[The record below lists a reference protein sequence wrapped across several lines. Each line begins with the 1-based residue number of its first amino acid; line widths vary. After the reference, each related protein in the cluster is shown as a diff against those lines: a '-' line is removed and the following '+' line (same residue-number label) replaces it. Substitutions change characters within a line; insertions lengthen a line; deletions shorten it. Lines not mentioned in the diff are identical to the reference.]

1 MRLPNPIPLTQ
12 IAKMINAEII
22 GNPDALVTGI
32 NEIHK
37 VVEGDL
43 MFVDIA
49 RYFKKAFQSVA
60 TFIIINERIEP
71 PEGKHLLLCDNPFE
85 AYNYLARQ
93 FSPRLP
99 LNVHISDSANI
110 HPTARLE
117 PGVVV
122 GHEVTIAEGTW
133 IRANSVIHDHTVIGK
148 EVLIHAN
155 SVIGADAFYYKK
167 TNEHWEKWHTCG
179 RVVIEDNV
187 EIGAGCTIDKGVSGD
202 TIIGA
207 GSKLDNQVHVGHGV
221 IVGRGCLIAAQVGIA
236 GKTILEDGVKL
247 WGQVGVAARLR
258 IGAEAQ
264 VYAQSGVSRDLAGGQ
279 AYFGCP
285 AIPLKEWFSD
295 YRAAKRLP
303 REVEKLKDSTS
314 SSR

>member
-1 MRLPNPIPLTQ
+1 MRLPNPISLAK
-12 IAKMINAEII
+12 IAKMTNTEII

-43 MFVDIA
+43 MFVDVA
-49 RYFKKAFQSVA
+49 KYFKKAFQSAA
-60 TFIIINERIEP
+60 TFIIINERVEP

-85 AYNYLARQ
+85 AYNSLVRH
-93 FSPRLP
+93 FSPTIP
-99 LNVHISDSANI
+99 LNVHISDSADI

-117 PGVVV
+117 PGVVI
-122 GHEVTIAEGTW
+122 GHQVTIGAGTW
-133 IRANSVIHDHTVIGK
+133 VRANTVIHDHTVIGAD
-148 EVLIHAN
+148 VLIHAN

-167 TNEHWEKWHTCG
+167 TNENWEKWHTCG

-187 EIGAGCTIDKGVSGD
+187 EIGACCTIDRGVSGD
-202 TIIGA
+202 TVIGT

-221 IVGRGCLIAAQVGIA
+221 VIGRGCLIAAQVGIA

-247 WGQVGVAARLR
+247 WGQVGVAARIR

-264 VYAQSGVSRDLAGGQ
+264 VYAQSGVSRNLEGGE
-279 AYFGCP
+279 AYFGSP
-285 AIPLKEWFSD
+285 AIPATEWFSD

-303 REVEKLKDSTS
+303 REVKKLKDT
-314 SSR
+314 

>member
-1 MRLPNPIPLTQ
+1 MRLQKPIPLSE
-12 IAKMINAEII
+12 IAQMTNAEII

-37 VVEGDL
+37 VTAGDL
-43 MFVDIA
+43 MFVDVA
-49 RYFKKAFQSVA
+49 KYFKKAFQSAA
-60 TFIIINERIEP
+60 TFILINERVEP

-85 AYNYLARQ
+85 AYNSLVQ
-93 FSPRLP
+93 HFSPTFP

-110 HPTARLE
+110 HPTAKLE

-122 GHEVTIAEGTW
+122 GHGVTIGAGTW
-133 IRANSVIHDHTVIGK
+133 IRANTVINEHTVIS
-148 EVLIHAN
+148 ENVLIHAN

-167 TNEHWEKWHTCG
+167 TNENWEKWHTCG

-187 EIGAGCTIDKGVSGD
+187 EIGACCTIDRGVSGD

-221 IVGRGCLIAAQVGIA
+221 VIGRGCLIAAQVGIA

-258 IGAEAQ
+258 IGADAQ
-264 VYAQSGVSRDLAGGQ
+264 VYAQSGVSRNLAGGQ
-279 AYFGCP
+279 AYFGSP
-285 AIPLKEWFSD
+285 AIPATEWFSD

-303 REVEKLKDSTS
+303 REVEKLNRKT
-314 SSR
+314 